1 MRKFNQR
8 RSLCVGYRKNFN
20 IYCTASSKSLAK
32 ILDDLYFIH
41 KRAHPE
47 NNFHHIKNLYQSIQ
61 FIMEEGSTGELMF
74 LNTLL
79 EQNNGKRSLGI
90 LTNAYAIALTKT
102 QVVRKMLFPPCS
114 IEDLLSSQITIIINK
129 EY

>member
-1 MRKFNQR
+1 
-8 RSLCVGYRKNFN
+8 
-20 IYCTASSKSLAK
+20 
-32 ILDDLYFIH
+32 
-41 KRAHPE
+41 
-47 NNFHHIKNLYQSIQ
+47 
-61 FIMEEGSTGELMF
+61 MF

-114 IEDLLSSQITIIINK
+114 IDDLLSSQITIIINK
-129 EY
+129 EYWTKENAKMKQVLKENRY

>member
-1 MRKFNQR
+1 
-8 RSLCVGYRKNFN
+8 
-20 IYCTASSKSLAK
+20 
-32 ILDDLYFIH
+32 
-41 KRAHPE
+41 
-47 NNFHHIKNLYQSIQ
+47 
-61 FIMEEGSTGELMF
+61 MEEGSTGELMF

-90 LTNAYAIALTKT
+90 LTNAYTIALTKT